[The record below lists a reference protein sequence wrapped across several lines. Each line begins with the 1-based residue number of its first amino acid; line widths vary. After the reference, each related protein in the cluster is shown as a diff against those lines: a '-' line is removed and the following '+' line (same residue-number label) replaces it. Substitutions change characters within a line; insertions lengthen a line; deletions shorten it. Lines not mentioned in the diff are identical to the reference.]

1 MANLRSNAN
10 KKPHKATGWSED
22 ILKWFGIAQ
31 DTTNSDLGKWFKS
44 QYTGSASDY
53 INSLD
58 DAELGAILDQY
69 YYEKLGF
76 LGNKNFQF
84 DYNTAVKE
92 LENLTSNIQESPTAP
107 DYQAIYN
114 QAQQAIDT
122 ENAELLSLLDANKNR
137 QTQNFQDELEA
148 LNSSYNDYA
157 RQILSNDYMKN
168 AQMLGSVSSAL
179 SKSKQNALEA
189 GASAGARLAGNIN
202 TILSMQN
209 KQTQQSL
216 ETSNQLAQQMLNQR
230 QAAAGLRGNYNDM
243 LASDTAS
250 RIGIKQGSAERKNN
264 YANQQF
270 QTQQSIYDKEM
281 QQYEEGMASHQ
292 SNPFYGSYQAYNQ
305 NKRYKNNQGY

>member
-1 MANLRSNAN
+1 MAAIKRIDY
-10 KKPHKATGWSED
+10 PHYETGWAPE
-22 ILKWFGIAQ
+22 IAKFFGWRFT
-31 DTTNSDLGKWFKS
+31 DNNELGNWFKRNYS
-44 QYTGSASDY
+44 GSASDY
-53 INSLD
+53 INSLSD
-58 DAELGAILDQY
+58 SELGAILNEY
-69 YYEKLGF
+69 YKVTSSGF
-76 LGNKNFQF
+76 GNKAYDL

-92 LENLTSNIQESPTAP
+92 LEKLTSSIQESPTAP

-122 ENAELLSLLDANKNR
+122 ENAELLSLLDANKER
-137 QTQNFQDELEA
+137 QTQSFQDELEA

-157 RQILSNDYMKN
+157 RQILSNDYIKN

-270 QTQQSIYDKEM
+270 QTQQSIYDNEM